1 MRHGI
6 SRLRDLDMP
15 TGESKREPR
24 RYEHPAPGEML
35 HVDVKKVGRIPDGG
49 GWAIHGRGTDEARA
63 SRRSRTTGLGTSTSM
78 RLSMNPASRVPI
90 TTYRLAPQSG
100 NFATP
105 RIDGLGYE
113 PTLFDLL

>member
-6 SRLRDLDMP
+6 SRLRDPDMP

-63 SRRSRTTGLGTSTSM
+63 SRRVANHR
-78 RLSMNPASRVPI
+78 P
-90 TTYRLAPQSG
+90 
-100 NFATP
+100 
-105 RIDGLGYE
+105 
-113 PTLFDLL
+113 